1 MSPTLNTFNTLSQAE
16 EYLGF
21 FGIPFDPQ
29 VVNVNRL
36 HILKKF
42 SQFVRDNDIDAAS
55 LSDEAT
61 FAQTRDALQSAYD
74 LFTTSTSVE
83 QKLFKVFQDR
93 PSNVVMVSDI
103 EVE

>member
-1 MSPTLNTFNTLSQAE
+1 MNPTLANFNTLSQAE
-16 EYLGF
+16 EYLEF

-42 SQFVRDNDIDAAS
+42 SQFIRENDIDAAS
-55 LSDEAT
+55 LADETT
-61 FAQTRDALQSAYD
+61 FTQTRDALASAYH

-83 QKLFKVFQDR
+83 QKLFKVFQEH
-93 PSNVVMVSDI
+93 PSNVVMVSEI

>member
-1 MSPTLNTFNTLSQAE
+1 MSTTLTNFNTLTKAE
-16 EYLGF
+16 EYLEF
-21 FGIPFDPQ
+21 FGIPYDPKT
-29 VVNVNRL
+29 VNVNRL

-42 SQFVRDNDIDAAS
+42 SQFVRENDIDAAS
-55 LSDEAT
+55 LADTAT
-61 FAQTRDALQSAYD
+61 FAVAQEALASAYA

-83 QKLFKVFQDR
+83 QKLFKVFQEH